1 MTRSIPSATHLVFV
15 VVAAAESP
23 RAGSAARLARDE
35 DEGARVAGR
44 GRPRAGRGPR
54 RAGEGRLAVRRPD
67 GVELSLLGL
76 REVCRIVTVGDDS
89 ESEKNP
95 YRMPAELLS
104 SPSGQFLKGTAFARF
119 GRSVQS
125 V

>member
-1 MTRSIPSATHLVFV
+1 MYSICVSFRRPLLSATHLVFV

-35 DEGARVAGR
+35 DEGARVAG

-76 REVCRIVTVGDDS
+76 REV
-89 ESEKNP
+89 
-95 YRMPAELLS
+95 
-104 SPSGQFLKGTAFARF
+104 
-119 GRSVQS
+119 
-125 V
+125 

>member
-1 MTRSIPSATHLVFV
+1 MSATHLVFV

-44 GRPRAGRGPR
+44 PRAGRGSR

-76 REVCRIVTVGDDS
+76 KEV
-89 ESEKNP
+89 
-95 YRMPAELLS
+95 
-104 SPSGQFLKGTAFARF
+104 
-119 GRSVQS
+119 
-125 V
+125 